1 MFAYGNCMDIKSQ
14 VECCLFARLISLNT
28 PYFEYEASNFT
39 EKNMYARDKA
49 DGGLSKEGA
58 GRVAFYKATKISLC
72 YTIESNY
79 NTGNIMN
86 KIVD

>member
-1 MFAYGNCMDIKSQ
+1 
-14 VECCLFARLISLNT
+14 
-28 PYFEYEASNFT
+28 
-39 EKNMYARDKA
+39 MYSRDKA

-79 NTGNIMN
+79 NTGNYMN